1 MNTEFKKILLDEGTI
16 KTTDALNYERTK
28 LERTAGLITL
38 VLAVLPT
45 ADRNEI
51 HKLTWSELDSKIK
64 ENFPYP
70 AADEKLNLDLLGVYD
85 AYNNLKEYHRIN
97 SFAFD
102 VEPLTA
108 EKIEAITESNRIY
121 SATPE
126 QNEAFQLAQ
135 TLFDNLNRAKE
146 LGLIPTV
153 QDLFHFRSV
162 FRMSQYTGK
171 MEIDT
176 LKLQNIVINLK

>member
-1 MNTEFKKILLDEGTI
+1 MNTEFQPILLNDGSV
-16 KTTDALNYERTK
+16 KTTDSLNYERTK
-28 LERTAGLITL
+28 LERKAGLIPL

-51 HKLTWSELDSKIK
+51 HKLTWNELDSKIK
-64 ENFPYP
+64 ENFPFP
-70 AADEKLNLDLLGVYD
+70 AGDEKFNLDALGIYA
-85 AYNNLKEYHRIN
+85 AYNTLKEYHRIN
-97 SFAFD
+97 SFAFG

-108 EKIEAITESNRIY
+108 ERIEAITESNRIY

-135 TLFDNLNRAKE
+135 TLFENLNRAKE

-153 QDLFHFRSV
+153 QDLFHYRSV
-162 FRMSQYTGK
+162 FRISQYTGK

-176 LKLQNIVINLK
+176 LQLQDIVINLK

>member
-1 MNTEFKKILLDEGTI
+1 MVTEFQKILLNEGTF
-16 KTTDALNYERTK
+16 KTKNALEHERTK
-28 LERTAGLITL
+28 LERKAGLIPL

-51 HKLTWSELDSKIK
+51 HKLTWSELESKIK
-64 ENFPYP
+64 ESFPFP
-70 AADEKLNLDLLGVYD
+70 AGDEKFNLEALGVYD
-85 AYNNLKEYHRIN
+85 AYNTLKEYHRIN

-102 VEPLTA
+102 AEPLTA

-121 SATPE
+121 STTPE